1 MYFFYFK
8 FNNIGTK
15 LIFRKSFEANVCFCV
30 VGAGLS
36 MSSGIRTRYWTKEAV
51 CVASIIG
58 ESPVQRYIASNLD
71 RRVVTLR
78 HPSKGGPV
86 GTSSD
91 DGIRRDPSRL
101 RVVGLQ
107 RVEIVKDLSKKKTAI
122 ASYSAL
128 IHYRYIWEG

>member
-1 MYFFYFK
+1 MFLCGWRGSEYVVRNSNKVLDQGGCMY
-8 FNNIGTK
+8 
-15 LIFRKSFEANVCFCV
+15 
-30 VGAGLS
+30 
-36 MSSGIRTRYWTKEAV
+36 
-51 CVASIIG
+51 VASIIG

-107 RVEIVKDLSKKKTAI
+107 RVEIVKD
-122 ASYSAL
+122 
-128 IHYRYIWEG
+128 

>member
-1 MYFFYFK
+1 MFLCGWRGSEY
-8 FNNIGTK
+8 
-15 LIFRKSFEANVCFCV
+15 V
-30 VGAGLS
+30 VRNSNKVLDQGGC
-36 MSSGIRTRYWTKEAV
+36 TYV
-51 CVASIIG
+51 PSIIG

-71 RRVVTLR
+71 RMVVTLR
-78 HPSKGGPV
+78 HPSNGGPV

-128 IHYRYIWEG
+128 IHYRYIWEGLRCLSPS